1 MLHASQDLPMT
12 MTAIQH
18 TLASIALVM
27 FPEDDV
33 PREIRLDTRASD
45 GDTPLHVFAWRKDL
59 AAAQMLIEAGADPN
73 AIGDMGETP
82 LHVSVRQDMPELAEA
97 LLAAGAS
104 PDIVSEFE
112 QTPREMALK
121 KGGHLADVFRAS
133 GG

>member
-1 MLHASQDLPMT
+1 MT
-12 MTAIQH
+12 TIQH
-18 TLASIALVM
+18 TLASIACVM

-59 AAAQMLIEAGADPN
+59 AAAGLLIAAGADPN

-82 LHVSVRQDMPELAEA
+82 LHVAVRQDMPELAEV

-112 QTPREMALK
+112 ETSRDMALR
-121 KGGHLADVFRAS
+121 KGGQFADIFRKF
-133 GG
+133 GV